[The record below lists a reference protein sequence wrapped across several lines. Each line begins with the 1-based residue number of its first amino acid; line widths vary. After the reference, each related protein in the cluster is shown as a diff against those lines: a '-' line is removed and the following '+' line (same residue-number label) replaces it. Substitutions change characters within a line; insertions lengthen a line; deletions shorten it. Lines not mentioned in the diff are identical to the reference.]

1 MNDFNNFK
9 EDFGSYEYLFINQNF
24 SNLYNDLKLPMD
36 SRKGDANRSY
46 GFINFRHPLFLL
58 EFYKEN

>member
-1 MNDFNNFK
+1 
-9 EDFGSYEYLFINQNF
+9 
-24 SNLYNDLKLPMD
+24 MD

-58 EFYKEN
+58 EFYNENQDSLWPMYDSAKRIDMYFAEQ